1 MIWVVALIV
10 ALVMGWALV
19 GGKREANS
27 DGAAFG
33 RLVALCHGDRE
44 MAERLVAGE
53 AERSP
58 GLSRPALV
66 RRAAE
71 RLVEDRRR

>member
-1 MIWVVALIV
+1 VIAAV
-10 ALVMGWALV
+10 VMGWAFV
-19 GGKREANS
+19 GGRREGNS

-44 MAERLVAGE
+44 QAERLVAGE

-58 GLSRPALV
+58 GLGRPALV
-66 RRAAE
+66 RRATE
-71 RLVEDRRR
+71 RLLADRRR